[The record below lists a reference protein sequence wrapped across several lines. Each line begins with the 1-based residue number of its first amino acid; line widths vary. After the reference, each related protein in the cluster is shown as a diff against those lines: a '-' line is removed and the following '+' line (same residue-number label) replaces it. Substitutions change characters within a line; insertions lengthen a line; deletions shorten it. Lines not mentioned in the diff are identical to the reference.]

1 MDPAAA
7 DEERL
12 CGDAL
17 AVAWADTAA
26 RALCDRVHATLHGG
40 ASLSSA
46 ARDIES
52 NLPRLVALLRSR
64 EREGGVQAAPTRRRL
79 GALEA
84 LARCVGS
91 VGIGAS
97 PTGRRGNSEVAG
109 VLWRDVDAALA
120 DAAAAL
126 RSSLDARATAAKKS
140 ARKSAA
146 AAAAAAYSQPS
157 GQEQLDDAMGQ
168 HWDLSDDIGKVL
180 AFHLSH
186 APDTASAARR
196 QMSTGA
202 VCDACHACAGGLGA
216 PAAESLWRCVT
227 LAAGAHAPCG
237 VAARA
242 VPGFAETFRDA
253 RRCALRGS
261 AAAAPLLLPD
271 GGTSAL
277 LACVR
282 EASASLAGPM
292 PTDAA
297 SATAPHRVAD
307 SVAEALELRVALL
320 RCADSAGRSALV
332 GDTALDSELV
342 TLRSPVSTALRERTR
357 ALEEK
362 EASEEENGSSSTD
375 DDKRYALLRRFGG
388 CPGREYGVVVGACR
402 AQERLVLV
410 RVRGRRR
417 RTSRGRGWRTTPCS
431 SQVGLASR
439 LS

>member
-1 MDPAAA
+1 MWETLGLSEHAISLVDQLSAPGAGAWLDVPCTLDADAMDPAAA

-46 ARDIES
+46 ARDVES

-64 EREGGVQAAPTRRRL
+64 EREGGVQDAPTRRRL

-97 PTGRRGNSEVAG
+97 PTGRRENSEAAG
-109 VLWRDVDAALA
+109 ALWRCVDAALA

-146 AAAAAAYSQPS
+146 AAAAAADSQPS
-157 GQEQLDDAMGQ
+157 EKEQLDDAIGQ

-202 VCDACHACAGGLGA
+202 VRDACHACAGGLGA

-237 VAARA
+237 VVARA
-242 VPGFAETFRDA
+242 VPGFAEAFRDA
-253 RRCALRGS
+253 RRFALR
-261 AAAAPLLLPD
+261 AAAPLLLPD

-282 EASASLAGPM
+282 EASASLAGPI
-292 PTDAA
+292 
-297 SATAPHRVAD
+297 
-307 SVAEALELRVALL
+307 
-320 RCADSAGRSALV
+320 
-332 GDTALDSELV
+332 
-342 TLRSPVSTALRERTR
+342 
-357 ALEEK
+357 
-362 EASEEENGSSSTD
+362 
-375 DDKRYALLRRFGG
+375 
-388 CPGREYGVVVGACR
+388 
-402 AQERLVLV
+402 
-410 RVRGRRR
+410 RVRG
-417 RTSRGRGWRTTPCS
+417 GR
-431 SQVGLASR
+431 
-439 LS
+439 

>member
-1 MDPAAA
+1 MVGIPSRVLTGVPRVPRVTEAPPPSLTHLSPPCEHAISLVDQLSALGAGAWLDVPCTLDADAMDPA
-7 DEERL
+7 ERL

-26 RALCDRVHATLHGG
+26 RALCVRVHATLHGG

-46 ARDIES
+46 ARDVES

-64 EREGGVQAAPTRRRL
+64 EREGGVQDAPTRRRL

-97 PTGRRGNSEVAG
+97 PTGRRENSEAAG
-109 VLWRDVDAALA
+109 ALWRCVDAALA

-146 AAAAAAYSQPS
+146 AAAASADSQPS
-157 GQEQLDDAMGQ
+157 EQEQLDDAMGQ

-180 AFHLSH
+180 AFHLSL
-186 APDTASAARR
+186 APDTASAARG

-202 VCDACHACAGGLGA
+202 VRDACHACAGGLGA

-242 VPGFAETFRDA
+242 VPGFAEAFRDA
-253 RRCALRGS
+253 RRFALR
-261 AAAAPLLLPD
+261 AAAPLLLPD

-282 EASASLAGPM
+282 EASASLAGPI
-292 PTDAA
+292 
-297 SATAPHRVAD
+297 
-307 SVAEALELRVALL
+307 
-320 RCADSAGRSALV
+320 
-332 GDTALDSELV
+332 
-342 TLRSPVSTALRERTR
+342 
-357 ALEEK
+357 
-362 EASEEENGSSSTD
+362 
-375 DDKRYALLRRFGG
+375 
-388 CPGREYGVVVGACR
+388 
-402 AQERLVLV
+402 
-410 RVRGRRR
+410 RVRG
-417 RTSRGRGWRTTPCS
+417 GR
-431 SQVGLASR
+431 
-439 LS
+439 

>member
-1 MDPAAA
+1 MDPA
-7 DEERL
+7 ERL

-26 RALCDRVHATLHGG
+26 RALCVRVHATLHGG

-79 GALEA
+79 GALET

-97 PTGRRGNSEVAG
+97 PTGRRGNSEAAG
-109 VLWRDVDAALA
+109 ALWRCVDAALA

-146 AAAAAAYSQPS
+146 AAAASADSQPS
-157 GQEQLDDAMGQ
+157 EKEQLDDAMGQ

-186 APDTASAARR
+186 APDTASAARG

-202 VCDACHACAGGLGA
+202 VRHACRACADGLGA

-227 LAAGAHAPCG
+227 LVAGAHAPCG

-242 VPGFAETFRDA
+242 VPGFAEAFRDA

-261 AAAAPLLLPD
+261 CAAAPLLLP
-271 GGTSAL
+271 TAAHPRFSR
-277 LACVR
+277 ACVR
-282 EASASLAGPM
+282 
-292 PTDAA
+292 
-297 SATAPHRVAD
+297 H
-307 SVAEALELRVALL
+307 LRRLQVPCPRMLL
-320 RCADSAGRSALV
+320 RPS
-332 GDTALDSELV
+332 
-342 TLRSPVSTALRERTR
+342 
-357 ALEEK
+357 
-362 EASEEENGSSSTD
+362 
-375 DDKRYALLRRFGG
+375 RRIV
-388 CPGREYGVVVGACR
+388 P
-402 AQERLVLV
+402 
-410 RVRGRRR
+410 
-417 RTSRGRGWRTTPCS
+417 
-431 SQVGLASR
+431 
-439 LS
+439 